1 MGERQ
6 AAKWNLRKGDTLEL
20 ATATIDQETG
30 LFGQAANI
38 TVVLAGTYRSTFNEL
53 DLSRIYMRREALG
66 DWLGRPGEFS
76 QVALRLEDYEQD
88 AKASVPRV
96 REDLIEKGLLH
107 KPREHGA
114 SFAWEVQTWEQ
125 SRKAMLSA
133 IENERAL
140 LGIMLGLVLL
150 VAGSSACS
158 RSLDD
163 GHGKAPRHRHP
174 VRPGRDPWRDPDP
187 VPVDRRA

>member
-30 LFGQAANI
+30 SFGQAANI

-107 KPREHGA
+107 KPREHAPA
-114 SFAWEVQTWEQ
+114 SPGKC
-125 SRKAMLSA
+125 RP
-133 IENERAL
+133 
-140 LGIMLGLVLL
+140 
-150 VAGSSACS
+150 GSSPARRCS
-158 RSLDD
+158 RHRKRTRSARHHARS
-163 GHGKAPRHRHP
+163 GAVGGRFRGVRRSPR
-174 VRPGRDPWRDPDP
+174 
-187 VPVDRRA
+187 